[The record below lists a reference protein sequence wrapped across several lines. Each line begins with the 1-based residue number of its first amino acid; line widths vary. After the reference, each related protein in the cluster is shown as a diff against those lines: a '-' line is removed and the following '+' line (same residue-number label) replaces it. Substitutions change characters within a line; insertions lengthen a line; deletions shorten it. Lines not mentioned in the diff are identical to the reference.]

1 MVLGPELYLNISVI
15 CAYTQ
20 YMEKQVLIQALSDN
34 VAGACL
40 GHKTRNLARTLT
52 RRFDEAFRQLGITGN
67 QYSMLVVIM
76 LVKDASMTDLARH
89 MGLDR
94 TTLIRN
100 LKPLEREGFVALSS
114 EGYRRAR
121 SVEVT
126 EKGAEIL
133 ADALPRW
140 QAVQDKLKQEL
151 GDEAW
156 HAAHKAMEALN
167 ILK

>member
-1 MVLGPELYLNISVI
+1 MNRDI
-15 CAYTQ
+15 
-20 YMEKQVLIQALSDN
+20 LIQSLTDN

-52 RRFDEAFRQLGITGN
+52 RRFDEAFRSLSITGN

-76 LVKDASMTDLARH
+76 LVKDASMTDLAGH

-100 LKPLEREGFVALSS
+100 LKPLEREGIVCLSN

-121 SVEVT
+121 SVEIT
-126 EKGAEIL
+126 DKGVEIM
-133 ADALPRW
+133 AKALPRW

-151 GDEAW
+151 GEDTW
-156 HAAHKAMEALN
+156 QAAHKAMEALST
-167 ILK
+167 LE